1 MIRGHTLKRRKL
13 LILWL
18 LSYFAILLIS
28 IVISFGIYL
37 EAGQIIE
44 SEISR
49 ANLSMLDQARQAMD
63 SRMQDIE
70 RLSIQIAFNPRVL
83 HAVRTRG
90 NFRPS
95 DQVNLYKTIEDLRH
109 YMVSSGF
116 VSNIYVYLH
125 DTNSVI
131 TSSTY
136 INAEIFFDFTFGGG
150 QASFDEWKHSMQQ
163 SHRADYL
170 VFHGADTSGQSRRM
184 IVHAQSMPVE
194 SIRNPLATIAITID
208 ETKFRDV
215 IQDVKWIDQ
224 GNAFIISDNGKVVA
238 TSREMLDPYMLEQ
251 LNEELMSGE
260 NASGVLYSRLNGELF
275 VITYSTSQVANWKYV
290 SIIPYSVFW
299 EKAGYLRYLAWVGVL
314 LTVLFGGAGS
324 YLLARRNYSPV
335 DKIIRNLTGKSYTKI
350 LGITNEYHF
359 IQENISVMIDENEKI
374 SKKLYEQNKM
384 LKDSF
389 LLKLLK
395 GKLDDNS
402 SDKRALSSFGINF
415 HTNHFAIM
423 LLKIESNLVFD
434 VDNSK
439 SFGFDNLRQAAFII
453 SRTVEELVNSK
464 NQSILIEEEE
474 GMIAC
479 IVNFK
484 EDDHE
489 SNQAYM
495 RNTIREAKEF
505 IKSNFDIGFTAA
517 LSNIHQ
523 GSQGISQGYQ
533 EALEAMEYRVI
544 QGSGE
549 IICFT
554 EIKKSKCSDYHYSI
568 DTEQKFMN
576 CIKTGDFEK
585 TTIVL
590 MEILT
595 NNLSKEAFSAEMA
608 KCLMFDLVST
618 LIKTAENINDAS
630 FLEELQPIKRLS
642 ECKTVMDMKFRLA
655 EILQKVCTY
664 YEINKTG
671 KNYMLCEKV
680 KEYIALNY
688 MNLNLG
694 VSMIGDKFALTPS
707 YISKLFKEQ
716 AEETLPDYIN
726 KVRID
731 MAIQL
736 LREDN
741 ATIFDVAQKIGYC
754 NSNVFIRAFKK
765 YQGITPGRFKDMKES
780 S

>member
-1 MIRGHTLKRRKL
+1 MLFRSTI
-13 LILWL
+13 LIGVVG
-18 LSYFAILLIS
+18 SYF
-28 IVISFGIYL
+28 
-37 EAGQIIE
+37 
-44 SEISR
+44 
-49 ANLSMLDQARQAMD
+49 
-63 SRMQDIE
+63 
-70 RLSIQIAFNPRVL
+70 
-83 HAVRTRG
+83 
-90 NFRPS
+90 
-95 DQVNLYKTIEDLRH
+95 
-109 YMVSSGF
+109 
-116 VSNIYVYLH
+116 
-125 DTNSVI
+125 
-131 TSSTY
+131 
-136 INAEIFFDFTFGGG
+136 
-150 QASFDEWKHSMQQ
+150 
-163 SHRADYL
+163 
-170 VFHGADTSGQSRRM
+170 
-184 IVHAQSMPVE
+184 
-194 SIRNPLATIAITID
+194 
-208 ETKFRDV
+208 
-215 IQDVKWIDQ
+215 
-224 GNAFIISDNGKVVA
+224 
-238 TSREMLDPYMLEQ
+238 
-251 LNEELMSGE
+251 
-260 NASGVLYSRLNGELF
+260 
-275 VITYSTSQVANWKYV
+275 
-290 SIIPYSVFW
+290 
-299 EKAGYLRYLAWVGVL
+299 
-314 LTVLFGGAGS
+314 
-324 YLLARRNYSPV
+324 LARRNYSPI
-335 DKIIRNLTGKSYTKI
+335 DKIIKNLIGKPNARI
-350 LGITNEYHF
+350 LGITNEYQF
-359 IQENISVMIDENEKI
+359 IQENISVMIDENEKF
-374 SKKLYEQNKM
+374 SKKLDEQNKT
-384 LKDSF
+384 LKDNF
-389 LLKLLK
+389 LLKLLR
-395 GKLDDNS
+395 GKLDDTS
-402 SDKRALSSFGINF
+402 SDKRAFSAHGIDF
-415 HTNHFAIM
+415 HTNHFAVI
-423 LLKIESNLVFD
+423 LLNIESNLLSCADDSDTTVFP
-434 VDNSK
+434 
-439 SFGFDNLRQAAFII
+439 NLRQTAFIV
-453 SRTVEELVNSK
+453 SRAVEELVNRK
-464 NQSILIEEEE
+464 NQSILLEEEE

-484 EDDHE
+484 EDDIE
-489 SNQAYM
+489 TNQAYIL
-495 RNTIREAKEF
+495 NTIREAKEF
-505 IKSNFDIGFTAA
+505 IKSNFGIGFTAA

-523 GSQGISQGYQ
+523 GPQGISQAYQ